1 MTDPRIPNEKEKKKL
16 KEIYSYYR
24 TSELYM
30 LFMLYPTLILI
41 VLTCFLEQDRKLVFA
56 IVMFS
61 IIMLLGIIYLIIRR
75 EFVKRCPRCSTRG
88 IPPVSGKPS
97 RGNCPRC
104 GMLLDLPNKK
114 KIL

>member
-1 MTDPRIPNEKEKKKL
+1 
-16 KEIYSYYR
+16 
-24 TSELYM
+24 M

-75 EFVKRCPRCSTRG
+75 EFVKDAQDAQPGEYLRIQANLHAETALDAVCSWIGR
-88 IPPVSGKPS
+88 I
-97 RGNCPRC
+97 
-104 GMLLDLPNKK
+104 K